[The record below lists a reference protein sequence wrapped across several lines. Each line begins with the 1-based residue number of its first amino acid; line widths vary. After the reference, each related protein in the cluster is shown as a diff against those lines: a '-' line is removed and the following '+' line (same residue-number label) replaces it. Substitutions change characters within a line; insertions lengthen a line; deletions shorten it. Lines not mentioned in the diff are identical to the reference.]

1 LKILHTAHIAS
12 QWHAAQCRKGA
23 NKEPY
28 INHLLEVADLVSA
41 AGAHEDVIC
50 AALLHDAIED
60 QRISA
65 AQISADFGPHVAAL
79 VCEVTD
85 DKSLP
90 KAERKS
96 HQIAVAPNLGH
107 GAKLIKLADKISN
120 LRSLAVSPPVE
131 WPKRRRLEYIEWCR
145 KVVAGLRGTNAM
157 LEKLFDET
165 ANAAGEAVRHDD
177 GDRRALLAS

>member
-1 LKILHTAHIAS
+1 MTEAPGAS
-12 QWHAAQCRKGA
+12 
-23 NKEPY
+23 EPD
-28 INHLLEVADLVSA
+28 A
-41 AGAHEDVIC
+41 VI

-60 QRISA
+60 QDVTAEMIASE
-65 AQISADFGPHVAAL
+65 FGKHVAEI
-79 VCEVTD
+79 VVKVTD

-90 KAERKS
+90 KAERKAI
-96 HQIAVAPNLGH
+96 QVAHAATLSP

-120 LRSLAVSPPVE
+120 LRSVATSPPAD
-131 WPKRRRLEYIEWCR
+131 WPQRQRLEYVEWCR

-165 ANAAGEAVRHDD
+165 AIAAGEAVRHDD